1 MAQGRVPPIVV
12 LIAMIC
18 ASVSGCKVGPDYRA
32 CHDLVRTE
40 WSQQL
45 DESLRTDG
53 ALDQVWWTTFNDS
66 ALNTLVDRAV
76 AQNLSLQEAAARI
89 QEARARVGVA
99 RGGLFPEV
107 YKTDS
112 FTRIDISDNG
122 SPFGVTGLA
131 FPPFDFWSTGFD
143 TSWEIDVFGG
153 LRRTLEAARM
163 DVNASI
169 ENRNAVRVTLLGDV
183 AMNYVTLR
191 ATEQRILNA
200 HENVRIQGETV
211 RITTERFQAG
221 AVSELDVSQ
230 AKTLLFRTRSA
241 IPQLERERDRVNYRL
256 CVLQGVQPQNLDEMI
271 GQHGSIPRPPDHIDV
286 GIPMNLL
293 RQRPDIREAEW
304 AVLAQSAR
312 IGVATADLYPRF
324 SLVGIFSLDAN
335 KFSQIFDG
343 DSLAMR
349 AGPAVRWNI
358 LNFGRVRGNIDVQDA
373 RFRQASARYRQ
384 VVLNAAEEVE
394 NALAAY
400 RRNRE
405 SESELAQAVSAARS
419 AAQLAGDQYKA
430 GAVSFQTLLDA
441 ERSLVLTLDEHIATQ
456 GNVILSIVQLYKA
469 LGGGWDSR
477 GAGGV
482 TPLPPIREEID
493 APAATTAPVEILPTP
508 QNPAGLGK

>member
-1 MAQGRVPPIVV
+1 MAQGRVPPVVV
-12 LIAMIC
+12 LLATILAG
-18 ASVSGCKVGPDYRA
+18 VSGCKVGPDYRA
-32 CHDLVRTE
+32 CHDLVRAE

-53 ALDQVWWTTFNDS
+53 ALDQAWWKSLGDP
-66 ALNTLVDRAV
+66 ALNALVERAV
-76 AQNLSLQEAAARI
+76 VQNLSLQEAAARI

-107 YKTDS
+107 YQTDS

-143 TSWEIDVFGG
+143 SSWEIDVFGRV
-153 LRRTLEAARM
+153 RRTLEAARS

-191 ATEQRILNA
+191 VTEQRILNA
-200 HENVRIQGETV
+200 QENARIQGETV
-211 RITTERFQAG
+211 RITTQRFQAG

-230 AKTLLFRTRSA
+230 AQTLLFRTRSA
-241 IPQLERERDRVNYRL
+241 IPQLERERDRAIYRL
-256 CVLQGVQPQNLDEMI
+256 CVLQGEQPQSLDTVI
-271 GQHGSIPRPPDHIDV
+271 GLHGTIPRPPAQIDV

-293 RQRPDIREAEW
+293 RQRPDVRQAEW
-304 AVLAQSAR
+304 DVLAQSAR

-324 SLVGIFSLDAN
+324 SLIGIFTLDAN
-335 KFSQIFDG
+335 QFNQIFDG

-349 AGPAVRWNI
+349 TGPQVRWNI
-358 LNFGRVRGNIDVQDA
+358 LNFGRVRGNIDAQDA
-373 RFRQASARYRQ
+373 KFRQAATRYRQ

-394 NALAAY
+394 NALVAY

-405 SESELAQAVSAARS
+405 SERELAQAVGTARS

-441 ERSLVLTLDEHIATQ
+441 ERSLVLTLDEFIATQ
-456 GNVILSIVQLYKA
+456 GNVTLSVVQLYKA
-469 LGGGWDSR
+469 LGGGWDSS
-477 GAGGV
+477 GADAV
-482 TPLPPIREEID
+482 APLPQVREEIG
-493 APAATTAPVEILPTP
+493 APPANAPPAEVLPMP
-508 QNPAGLGK
+508 QNPLGPAK